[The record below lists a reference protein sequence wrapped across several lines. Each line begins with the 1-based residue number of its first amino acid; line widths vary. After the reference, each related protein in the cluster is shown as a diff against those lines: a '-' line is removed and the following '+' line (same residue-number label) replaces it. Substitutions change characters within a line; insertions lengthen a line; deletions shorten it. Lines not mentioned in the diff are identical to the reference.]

1 MLFQSF
7 FLQFHFLLL
16 EADIIKVVMKTQ
28 GITKGSELLLLFAF

>member
-16 EADIIKVVMKTQ
+16 EVDIIKVVMKTQ